1 MSFQSHLQPARAISC
16 GGHQMTGTF
25 KVRVQQVQDV
35 LIVFDDEY
43 RGVGVIDGFGFQ
55 RFISPNKI

>member
-1 MSFQSHLQPARAISC
+1 
-16 GGHQMTGTF
+16 MTGTF